1 MTHQVVRPLRQW
13 PWFHHHRTCVTLP
26 LLLHHHHH
34 HHRHHNHLLSPPSP
48 HPSTSKT
55 SPISHRFSFA
65 TLASS
70 RPKLRT
76 PNSPLPTTSDTDLE
90 AKKSRNEL
98 KREAKRAVKWGMD
111 LASFSAPQIKRI
123 LRVASLDQVVFE
135 AVMLVKRLGPDVR
148 EGRRRQ
154 FNYIGKLLRD
164 VDPELMDRLIK
175 ATKDSDHKE
184 LQALTGLGSD
194 DPEDDDEDDSVESES
209 EEDQE
214 ESNWHD
220 GQVTRWFDGLISK
233 DIEISNEIYSVQGV
247 EFDRQELR
255 KLVRR
260 VHITQETKADNEE
273 EEKKIETA
281 TLGAKKALIRF
292 LRGLTKRIHYEY

>member
-1 MTHQVVRPLRQW
+1 MTQQVLRPLRQW
-13 PWFHHHRTCVTLP
+13 PWLHHRACLT
-26 LLLHHHHH
+26 LHHCHYH
-34 HHRHHNHLLSPPSP
+34 HLLTPPPP
-48 HPSTSKT
+48 HPTK
-55 SPISHRFSFA
+55 SPTFA

-70 RPKLRT
+70 RPNLGP
-76 PNSPLPTTSDTDLE
+76 PNFPLPSTATDPE

-98 KREAKRAVKWGMD
+98 KREARRAVKWGMD

-135 AVMLVKRLGPDVR
+135 ALMLVKRLGPDVR

-154 FNYIGKLLRD
+154 FNYIGKLLRE
-164 VDPELMDRLIK
+164 VDPVLMDRLIR

-194 DPEDDDEDDSVESES
+194 DPEDDDDDLVESES
-209 EEDQE
+209 EEDEE

-220 GQVTRWFDGLISK
+220 SQVTRWFDGLISK
-233 DIEISNEIYSVQGV
+233 DIEITNEIYSVQGV

-260 VHITQETKADNEE
+260 VNITQEMKASDEE

-281 TLGAKKALIRF
+281 TIGARKALTRF
-292 LRGLTKRIHYEY
+292 LRGLSKRIPKEY

>member
-1 MTHQVVRPLRQW
+1 MAHQVLRPLRQW
-13 PWFHHHRTCVTLP
+13 PWLHHRICVP
-26 LLLHHHHH
+26 LLT
-34 HHRHHNHLLSPPSP
+34 PPP
-48 HPSTSKT
+48 HY
-55 SPISHRFSFA
+55 SHRFSFA

-70 RPKLRT
+70 RPNLRA
-76 PNSPLPTTSDTDLE
+76 PKSPLPTTPDSDSE
-90 AKKSRNEL
+90 PKKSRNEM

-123 LRVASLDQVVFE
+123 LRVASLDQLVFE
-135 AVMLVKRLGPDVR
+135 ALMLVKRLGPDVR
-148 EGRRRQ
+148 EGKRRQ
-154 FNYIGKLLRD
+154 FNYIGKLLRE

-194 DPEDDDEDDSVESES
+194 DPEDDDDLVESES
-209 EEDQE
+209 EEDEE

-220 GQVTRWFDGLISK
+220 SQVTRWFDGLISK
-233 DIEISNEIYSVQGV
+233 DSEVTNEIYSFQGV

-255 KLVRR
+255 KLIRR
-260 VHITQETKADNEE
+260 VHITQEMKTDNEE

-281 TLGAKKALIRF
+281 TIGAKKALTRF
-292 LRGLTKRIHYEY
+292 LRALSKRISNEY